1 MNGEKICAGEIRIV
15 KCDYKPTVEVVWTL
29 EEIMRNGG

>member
-15 KCDYKPTVEVVWTL
+15 KCDYKSRDAKWTID
-29 EEIMRNGG
+29 EIMRREG